1 MRDTFLRLL
10 TDKEKNILHRLM
22 VEDEESGYRARIIL
36 LKDDDGYTHSTTD
49 KKNNQ
54 SSYDNIRKWIH
65 RFEKGIDGVSH
76 QKSTITKAVQV

>member
-1 MRDTFLRLL
+1 MMMD
-10 TDKEKNILHRLM
+10 
-22 VEDEESGYRARIIL
+22 
-36 LKDDDGYTHSTTD
+36 THSTTD

-65 RFEKGIDGVSH
+65 RFEKGIDGVSY